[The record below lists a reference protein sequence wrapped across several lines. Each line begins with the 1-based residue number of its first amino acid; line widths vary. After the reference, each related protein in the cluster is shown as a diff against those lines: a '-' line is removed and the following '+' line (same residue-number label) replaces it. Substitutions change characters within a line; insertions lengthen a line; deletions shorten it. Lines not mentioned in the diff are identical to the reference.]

1 MKDINIQNYILG
13 EDACLA
19 DALKIIN
26 KNETFQ
32 IALIVNKKKLI
43 GTIVDGDIRRALLNN
58 KSLDSK
64 VIFSMKKN
72 PITIENI
79 KNINKIIKKNRSRKV
94 INSCC

>member
-32 IALIVNKKKLI
+32 IALIVNKKLI

-64 VIFSMKKN
+64 VIFSMKK
-72 PITIENI
+72 IQ
-79 KNINKIIKKNRSRKV
+79 
-94 INSCC
+94 